1 MGLYKI
7 LRIVAAVLGL
17 IGVVFLIMI
26 LTDNTGII
34 SSYLSVA
41 YITLGVA
48 ILFTLLFSVTQL
60 FKNPQALKKTLISLG
75 LFLAIVLVSFFIST
89 GEAVEKAGIEVISE
103 YGSKWVGAGLYTFY
117 ILALVAIGLM
127 IYSGVKKL
135 INN

>member
-7 LRIVAAVLGL
+7 LRIVAAVLAL
-17 IGVVFLIMI
+17 VGVVFLVMI
-26 LTDNTGII
+26 LSDNTSVIPT
-34 SSYLSVA
+34 YLTVA

-48 ILFTLLFSVTQL
+48 IVFTLLFSVTQL
-60 FKNPQALKKTLISLG
+60 FKNPEALKKTLMSLG
-75 LFLAIVLVSFFIST
+75 LFLAVVLISFFMST
-89 GEAVEKAGIEVISE
+89 GEAVEKAGIEIISE

-117 ILALVAIGLM
+117 ILAIVAIGLM